1 MKPII
6 VKSGGCRASGLD
18 VIRCFAIL
26 FVIGS
31 HFFMYSGFNET
42 DFSSIPMFI
51 LGMLQTLTMAN
62 VPLFLMLTGYLN
74 LNKTISKK
82 YYRGGIRVITSYL
95 LISIITVFFRKYF
108 MHEDLSWLQG
118 ILKIL
123 DFSAIPYAWY
133 IEMWIGLFLLTPFLN
148 ILWKNIDSRR
158 NKHILLITMYLL
170 TAFPDCFN
178 RYGFSLVPG
187 YWELLYPMAFF
198 FAGAYAREYE
208 PQIAVNKLIAICLG
222 VCLINPTINI
232 LIFSHRPMLHLIGD
246 GNGIFVM
253 PMTVFFFLLFYRINI
268 KSEWLKKAFA
278 WISVL
283 SLDIYLFSWIF
294 DQVVYP
300 GLKGIKPTMQSP
312 LILAYYIAAVGSVF
326 LLSLAA
332 ASIKKGTFSLFDI
345 SRHTNGKVL
354 QH

>member
-1 MKPII
+1 
-6 VKSGGCRASGLD
+6 
-18 VIRCFAIL
+18 
-26 FVIGS
+26 
-31 HFFMYSGFNET
+31 
-42 DFSSIPMFI
+42 
-51 LGMLQTLTMAN
+51 
-62 VPLFLMLTGYLN
+62 
-74 LNKTISKK
+74 
-82 YYRGGIRVITSYL
+82 
-95 LISIITVFFRKYF
+95 
-108 MHEDLSWLQG
+108 
-118 ILKIL
+118 
-123 DFSAIPYAWY
+123 
-133 IEMWIGLFLLTPFLN
+133 
-148 ILWKNIDSRR
+148 
-158 NKHILLITMYLL
+158 
-170 TAFPDCFN
+170 
-178 RYGFSLVPG
+178 
-187 YWELLYPMAFF
+187 
-198 FAGAYAREYE
+198 
-208 PQIAVNKLIAICLG
+208 
-222 VCLINPTINI
+222 
-232 LIFSHRPMLHLIGD
+232 MLHLIGD

>member
-6 VKSGGCRASGLD
+6 TNPGGYRASGLD

-118 ILKIL
+118 ILKIGR
-123 DFSAIPYAWY
+123 A
-133 IEMWIGLFLLTPFLN
+133 
-148 ILWKNIDSRR
+148 
-158 NKHILLITMYLL
+158 H
-170 TAFPDCFN
+170 
-178 RYGFSLVPG
+178 V
-187 YWELLYPMAFF
+187 
-198 FAGAYAREYE
+198 
-208 PQIAVNKLIAICLG
+208 
-222 VCLINPTINI
+222 
-232 LIFSHRPMLHLIGD
+232 
-246 GNGIFVM
+246 
-253 PMTVFFFLLFYRINI
+253 
-268 KSEWLKKAFA
+268 
-278 WISVL
+278 
-283 SLDIYLFSWIF
+283 
-294 DQVVYP
+294 
-300 GLKGIKPTMQSP
+300 
-312 LILAYYIAAVGSVF
+312 
-326 LLSLAA
+326 
-332 ASIKKGTFSLFDI
+332 
-345 SRHTNGKVL
+345 
-354 QH
+354 